1 MRITAHKTDR
11 SRGILEA
18 AGDLFARYGYHGTST
33 REIAR
38 VVGISENTLF
48 RYFDH
53 KEEIFWDALAQR
65 LRGLRLRQELLEG
78 LRQGENPE
86 TLLPK
91 LIAQIVD
98 FAVLNPEILRLV
110 SVAFLELP
118 WKASA
123 VCREHLAPAFA
134 IVKGY
139 FERSSEQ
146 GRVRGFDPALTATA
160 VGMTVLAHF
169 ELAKF
174 GEGAPFLAG
183 NRKVIDAHS
192 EFWLGVLVPGFQ
204 VAAAGLGGRGSV
216 EPPCDDPSSVLP
228 ASRPLRY
235 D

>member
-1 MRITAHKTDR
+1 MRSVLKNADR
-11 SRGILEA
+11 SSRILEA
-18 AGDLFARYGYHGTST
+18 SGDLFARHGYHGTST

-53 KEEIFWDALAQR
+53 KEEVFWAALAQR
-65 LRGLRLRQELLEG
+65 LSGLRLRQELVDG
-78 LRQGENPE
+78 LLQGEKPE
-86 TLLPK
+86 TLLPQ
-91 LIAQIVD
+91 LIAQLVD
-98 FAVLNPEILRLV
+98 LAVLNPEILRLV

-134 IVKGY
+134 IIRKY

-146 GRVRGFDPALTATA
+146 GRIRGFDPSLTATA

-174 GEGAPFLAG
+174 GDGAPLLAD
-183 NRKVIDAHS
+183 NRKVIEAHS
-192 EFWLGVLVPGFQ
+192 EFWLGVLVPE
-204 VAAAGLGGRGSV
+204 R
-216 EPPCDDPSSVLP
+216 ERSSL
-228 ASRPLRY
+228 AEI
-235 D
+235 